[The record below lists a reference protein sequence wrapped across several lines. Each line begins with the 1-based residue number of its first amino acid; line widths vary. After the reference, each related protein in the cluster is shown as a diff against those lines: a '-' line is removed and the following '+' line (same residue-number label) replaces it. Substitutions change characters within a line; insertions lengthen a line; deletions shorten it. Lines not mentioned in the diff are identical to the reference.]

1 MKMILVRKVFTNKST
16 IGSLYVNGKFE
27 CFTLE
32 DRIRPVKVKH
42 ETAIPMGHYRVI
54 VNESKR
60 FKCPMPLLLDV
71 PNFAGVRIHSGN
83 AAADTDGCILVGQ
96 VKGENRIDRSCKAF
110 TALFKKIS
118 GASDRNERISIEIR
132 AEYPAG
138 VDDLAKAHTS
148 IC

>member
-1 MKMILVRKVFTNKST
+1 MKMILVRKVFTEKST

-42 ETAIPMGHYRVI
+42 KTAIPMGHYRVI
-54 VNESKR
+54 VNDSER
-60 FKCPMPLLLDV
+60 FQQPMPLLLNV
-71 PNFAGVRIHSGN
+71 PHFSGVRIHSGN
-83 AAADTDGCILVGQ
+83 TAADTDGCILVGQ
-96 VKGENRIDRSCKAF
+96 VKGDNRIDRSARAYA
-110 TALFKKIS
+110 ALFKKIN
-118 GASDRNERISIEIR
+118 GAHERNERMFIEIR

-138 VDDLAKAHTS
+138 VDDLARANTS